1 MLEKNN
7 SYLEVANL
15 SKSFG
20 TFEAIKNISIS
31 IEEGEFVCFLGPSG
45 CGKTTLLRCIAGLEI
60 QSTGSVFQKNKD
72 ISSLPPSNRDFGIV
86 FQSYALFPNL
96 SVFSNISYG
105 LINNKWKKADVKN
118 RVEEL
123 LNLVNL
129 TEHSSKYPSQLSG
142 GEQQRVALAR
152 ALATSPGLLL
162 LDEPL
167 SALDLK
173 VRIFLRKQIRDLQRK
188 LGVTTIMV
196 THDQEEA
203 QTMADRIFVMKD
215 GEIIQSGTPS
225 EIYTKA
231 NSPFIAAFIGSMN
244 FIPAVISNS
253 KKVRCK
259 SVEFN
264 CDTSNFKENES
275 VQLAI
280 RPEDIQFKQENPDD
294 NILSAKIKEID
305 FLGSYQRVYL
315 ESKNLTDD
323 LIIVDVPS
331 SNARKINLAINTEM
345 NLYFS
350 KYSVGLCGHWAP
362 PKIIKQFGCLFF
374 ISLATCRLKY
384 SFHIEIEKAAM
395 LGGVLYCFKIF
406 KGLSTEKINGINLYF
421 FDKIG

>member
-72 ISSLPPSNRDFGIV
+72 ISNLPPSNRDFGIV

-118 RVEEL
+118 RVDEL

-129 TEHSSKYPSQLSG
+129 IEHSSKYPSQLSG

-259 SVEFN
+259 SLEFN

-280 RPEDIQFKQENPDD
+280 RPEDIQFKQENSDD

-305 FLGSYQRVYL
+305 FLGSYQRVYF
-315 ESKNLTDD
+315 ESKSLTDD

-331 SNARKINLAINTEM
+331 SNARKIKLDVNTEM
-345 NLYFS
+345 NLFFS
-350 KYSVGLCGHWAP
+350 KEDARIYSV
-362 PKIIKQFGCLFF
+362 
-374 ISLATCRLKY
+374 
-384 SFHIEIEKAAM
+384 
-395 LGGVLYCFKIF
+395 
-406 KGLSTEKINGINLYF
+406 
-421 FDKIG
+421 